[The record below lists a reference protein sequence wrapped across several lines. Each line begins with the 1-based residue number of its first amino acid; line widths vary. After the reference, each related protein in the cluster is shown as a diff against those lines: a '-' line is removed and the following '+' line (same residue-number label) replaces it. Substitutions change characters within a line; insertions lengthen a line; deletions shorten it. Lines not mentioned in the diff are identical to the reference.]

1 MRWFRR
7 RRRIDAG
14 DMHYI
19 EVNAEMLSSP
29 TVVIEV
35 YVQPPVV
42 KAVGTISTP
51 TFPKD
56 VVAIEEAK

>member
-1 MRWFRR
+1 
-7 RRRIDAG
+7 
-14 DMHYI
+14 MHYI